1 MGHRK
6 HSQPRRGSMAYY
18 PRKRAKSMEARIRGW
33 PASASTRAPR
43 GGDKKGAPK
52 PRLLAHAGFKAGC
65 VQLVTIDDREHTPNA
80 GKQLVSA
87 ATVIVTPPVFVLGI
101 RGYKRDSGGR
111 RAAFD
116 VYAEDVPKE
125 FSKYMPR
132 HVAVPAKGEDGGAGA
147 AGAAA
152 APLERA
158 RAMLGGVED
167 VVAVLAVSPRAAGL
181 EQKRPYIFESAVD
194 GGDAA
199 AKFEYLSDNLGRHVR
214 VGDVLDA
221 GSGVDV
227 AAITKGKGWQ
237 GVIQRMGAKRKQHK
251 SRKTDRERR
260 RARRSASGRSPSA
273 PSTPASSEA
282 RAIPSTSPETT
293 IGRSLPS
300 GRRWPRPS
308 TTPRIAVAAIA
319 DRSARRRSVLFI
331 LLWMRL
337 LDLGGCACL
346 PPLVDA
352 TSPPSP
358 PRPPA
363 PFAFM
368 RATRDLPW
376 PVGGSSESAELSMP
390 AVGWTPFGW
399 YLCESSIVYALWTR
413 SRLNGD
419 EKASGSAAVRPAA
432 GEPSSPRTATSD
444 GGAPSPA
451 PLMQ

>member
-101 RGYKRDSGGR
+101 RGYGRDSGGR

-125 FSKYMPR
+125 FSKYMPK

-147 AGAAA
+147 AGDAA

-158 RAMLGGVED
+158 RAMLGGIED

-194 GGDAA
+194 GGDVA
-199 AKFEYLSDNLGRHVR
+199 AKFEYLLDNLGRHVR

-251 SRKTDRERR
+251 SRKTVREIGSLGPISPQYVMYTVPRAGQMGFHQR
-260 RARRSASGRSPSA
+260 VEYNKRVMAVGNADEERARAEKA
-273 PSTPASSEA
+273 AAEA
-282 RAIPSTSPETT
+282 READEAAAAKAAAAEAVAEEAAAAGKG
-293 IGRSLPS
+293 GRKGK
-300 GRRWPRPS
+300 GRRGRGKP
-308 TTPRIAVAAIA
+308 
-319 DRSARRRSVLFI
+319 RRSTAVSAASAAAAEAARTAINPPGGYKHFGI
-331 LLWMRL
+331 VRG
-337 LDLGGCACL
+337 DYVVLGGSV
-346 PPLVDA
+346 PGTYRRLVK
-352 TSPPSP
+352 
-358 PRPPA
+358 
-363 PFAFM
+363 M
-368 RATRDLPW
+368 RAQVRNAPKKAARPNILE
-376 PVGGSSESAELSMP
+376 V
-390 AVGWTPFGW
+390 
-399 YLCESSIVYALWTR
+399 IV
-413 SRLNGD
+413 
-419 EKASGSAAVRPAA
+419 
-432 GEPSSPRTATSD
+432 
-444 GGAPSPA
+444 
-451 PLMQ
+451 